1 MYMQLLIGLVWNVWM
16 SSKSLLATSIIFIA
30 VCCIM
35 DKNKKNVFHFLQQ
48 PLTDL
53 CRCIHAQIIN
63 LLVYN
68 YYEFDIDLKNQLFFF
83 FYLIY
88 FYYYL

>member
-1 MYMQLLIGLVWNVWM
+1 
-16 SSKSLLATSIIFIA
+16 
-30 VCCIM
+30 M